1 MKRFS
6 HIPPLAGLAASAA
19 LLLAAVCL
27 SLCTGVSNVGLA
39 DWLALL
45 GGQGAEGTSASI
57 LLAIRLPRVLGGVL
71 AGSALAVSGALL
83 QAALNNPLASDNVVG
98 INAGAG
104 FSVLLCSS
112 ALPLALQL
120 VPIAAFAGAFAAA
133 MLVLLLAKLK
143 NDSRLTVILA
153 GVALTSIFSAGMNLV
168 LIVDPDAYVSS
179 AAFLIGGL
187 SGVTLGQLGVPAAII
202 LASLAASMLV
212 SNSLNIMALGDETAH
227 ALGMNVER
235 RRMTV
240 MALASLL
247 AAAAVCIAG
256 LLGFVG
262 LVVPHMVRYLLGS
275 DNRVVVPMSAVL
287 GAGIVC
293 LCDLVARTAFGSY
306 ELPVGIIMAF
316 IGGPYFIYLIARKG
330 GVLRG

>member
-1 MKRFS
+1 
-6 HIPPLAGLAASAA
+6 
-19 LLLAAVCL
+19 
-27 SLCTGVSNVGLA
+27 
-39 DWLALL
+39 
-45 GGQGAEGTSASI
+45 
-57 LLAIRLPRVLGGVL
+57 
-71 AGSALAVSGALL
+71 
-83 QAALNNPLASDNVVG
+83 
-98 INAGAG
+98 
-104 FSVLLCSS
+104 
-112 ALPLALQL
+112 
-120 VPIAAFAGAFAAA
+120 

-168 LIVDPDAYVSS
+168 LIVDPDAYVGS